1 MKVSVITI
9 CRNARDGIGRTLDS
23 VAHQSYQNIEHII
36 IDGASTDGTLEIL
49 KGHRH
54 KPTLLVSEPDAG
66 IYDAMNK
73 GLARAT
79 GDLIH
84 FLNAEDW
91 LYDARSV
98 ENAVR
103 FVERHPDG
111 DLFYGDIEVRLPE
124 GGSVIHTPQ
133 EADKAAEAMVCG
145 CLPHQGTFARRKV
158 FDRTGPFDT
167 RWRVHADYDWFLKAI
182 ADPSVTL
189 MHMPVTVAS
198 FGLGGTSS
206 NLAKGQPEVYAIQN
220 ALPFYQSEAW
230 LRRRIELYQDSFL
243 AVRLENAELKRRLAE
258 GGGGVSW
265 ERLARGVARRGRDRL
280 RRGGGP
286 QRPAGK
292 PRRVPVS
299 SFSRYQR

>member
-9 CRNARDGIGRTLDS
+9 CRNTRDGIGRTLDS
-23 VAHQSYQNIEHII
+23 IARQTYPDIEHIV
-36 IDGASTDGTLEIL
+36 IDGASTDGTLDIL
-49 KGHRH
+49 GQHRDRIAV
-54 KPTLLVSEPDAG
+54 LVSEPDGG

-91 LYDARSV
+91 FYDARSV
-98 ENAVR
+98 EDAVR
-103 FVERHPDG
+103 FIERHPDG

-124 GGSVIHTPQ
+124 GNTIIHVPQ
-133 EADKAAEAMVCG
+133 EADKAAETMVCG
-145 CLPHQGTFARRKV
+145 CLPHQGTFARRSV

-182 ADPSVTL
+182 ADETITL

-220 ALPFYQSEAW
+220 ALPLYQSEAW
-230 LRRRIELYQDSFL
+230 LRRRVELYQDSFL

-258 GGGGVSW
+258 SGEEQPDW
-265 ERLARGVARRGRDRL
+265 RPAARWGRDRL
-280 RRGGGP
+280 LRAVRRI
-286 QRPAGK
+286 
-292 PRRVPVS
+292 RRTLS
-299 SFSRYQR
+299 A